1 MLVPRPSLIVGMI
14 FTTDTILKELYAK
27 LQNSPED
34 GAVAVEENIR
44 LLQHH
49 EVSSFISLYREEGK
63 LWAQIR
69 IGYIY
74 KPLPPARPRMDF
86 RDFMNREKHN
96 PLKLPSGQKID
107 LAGCFV
113 TPYKD
118 EKHRWGFDVIMD
130 DCGFEDCAELFDYLL
145 TAKY

>member
-1 MLVPRPSLIVGMI
+1 MV

-27 LQNSPED
+27 LKNQSED
-34 GAVAVEENIR
+34 GAVAAEDNVR
-44 LLQHH
+44 LWQHN
-49 EVSSFISLYREEGK
+49 EISSFISLYREEGK

-69 IGYIY
+69 IDYIY
-74 KPLPPARPRMDF
+74 RPLPAHLRKDF
-86 RDFMNREKHN
+86 RDFMNQDKHN

-113 TPYKD
+113 NPCQD
-118 EKHRWGFDVIMD
+118 DNHRWGFHVIVD

-145 TAKY
+145 TAEY